1 MLLQRKM
8 AYTQEDIGYFLQP
21 LRHNT
26 EIKKKKDICPSWTLG
41 MKRLVSLL
49 GEEFYEYYL

>member
-8 AYTQEDIGYFLQP
+8 AYTQEDVGYFLQP

-26 EIKKKKDICPSWTLG
+26 EIKKKKKRYMSIMDSWNEKACIFIRRGIL
-41 MKRLVSLL
+41 
-49 GEEFYEYYL
+49 